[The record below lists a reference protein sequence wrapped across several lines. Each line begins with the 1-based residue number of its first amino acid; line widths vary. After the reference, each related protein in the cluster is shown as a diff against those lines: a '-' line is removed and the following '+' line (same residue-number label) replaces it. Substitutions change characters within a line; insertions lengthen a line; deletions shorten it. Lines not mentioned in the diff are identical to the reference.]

1 MEERIQ
7 KILKERYLLEG
18 EKSWDDI
25 VERVSGIHPP
35 IKPLLKEMRFLP
47 STPTLANYD
56 PAGRTTGGLSS
67 CFPLSIEDDM
77 DSIGQAVKDCLL
89 ITKYS
94 GGVGYIFSNLRSSK
108 ESVKGCNGSKAG
120 GGLSFERI
128 FNKTLDEI
136 QQGGR
141 RRGAGMAA
149 YDIDYPDILDVIKAK
164 TDVNDPRYSK
174 FNHSIRV
181 PDEFY
186 EKLINTP
193 DAPHIVRTKKGET
206 WELKD
211 DDGHV
216 VTVKELW
223 DKMLHA
229 AWLCAEPGI
238 LNVDR
243 IAERNPIT
251 GDRTKIGCN
260 PCLHGD
266 SMILTFDGWIKI
278 KNLANTRFYKPLMCY
293 NEETKKIEWERP
305 IRCWK
310 TKENA
315 ELVEIVFQNYLT
327 FQNFKC
333 NSLKCTPDHK
343 IFTQDG
349 WKQAVDLTENDLLFN
364 NELSAVK
371 IKSVSKIEERADVY
385 DIEMPNDHNF
395 YANGVLVH
403 NCAEFVHVLN
413 ASCNLGSFNLTKYLK
428 EIEKYVL
435 NFDGT
440 RLIEYHFDW
449 EAFGNDI
456 EIATD
461 FMDQVIDNN
470 KFPTKSVEKTTK
482 EVRPIGL
489 GVMGLAHTLILMGI
503 PYSSK
508 KAEEFTEKVLLFM
521 EFTAKIRSSYLANK
535 HKGSYPA
542 FNKECYL
549 EANKK
554 LFELADKNRWVKD
567 LKDEFLKGFE
577 NHGVRNSVCV
587 SVAPTG
593 TLSWLANVSGGI
605 EPLFALR
612 YFRKVEIGVDK
623 QGNAIY
629 RNEAVLDP
637 ILLQWCESHNKDVS
651 KILEYLEAN
660 NGSLQK
666 CSLLTEQEQ
675 ELFKIANELSVEE
688 HLRILAAA
696 TRSVSCSVSK
706 TINLPNKITKEQM
719 GDVFLEAWK
728 MGVIGVTVY
737 RDGCREGILTTS
749 AESPKVKVEERP
761 KELPAEMYH
770 FNLRSTI
777 TDEKGKEHSVTRP
790 YYVCVAVMNGMP
802 YEIFSS
808 MSNHTEPGRE
818 NDTYVPKHL
827 KTGKIV
833 KVKAGNY
840 DYIEDG
846 TGETVHI
853 TGKHTLPESNLINRL
868 VSLSLRNNV
877 DLEEIYEQLTKVN
890 AITDYGQVISRYIKK
905 FLKDGAKTGHKCPSC
920 GTDMIR
926 MEGCLKCGSCG
937 VSKCG

>member
-1 MEERIQ
+1 MRKIQ
-7 KILKERYLLEG
+7 
-18 EKSWDDI
+18 
-25 VERVSGIHPP
+25 V
-35 IKPLLKEMRFLP
+35 
-47 STPTLANYD
+47 AN
-56 PAGRTTGGLSS
+56 
-67 CFPLSIEDDM
+67 
-77 DSIGQAVKDCLL
+77 
-89 ITKYS
+89 
-94 GGVGYIFSNLRSSK
+94 
-108 ESVKGCNGSKAG
+108 
-120 GGLSFERI
+120 
-128 FNKTLDEI
+128 
-136 QQGGR
+136 
-141 RRGAGMAA
+141 
-149 YDIDYPDILDVIKAK
+149 
-164 TDVNDPRYSK
+164 
-174 FNHSIRV
+174 
-181 PDEFY
+181 
-186 EKLINTP
+186 
-193 DAPHIVRTKKGET
+193 
-206 WELKD
+206 
-211 DDGHV
+211 
-216 VTVKELW
+216 
-223 DKMLHA
+223 
-229 AWLCAEPGI
+229 EP
-238 LNVDR
+238 
-243 IAERNPIT
+243 
-251 GDRTKIGCN
+251 
-260 PCLHGD
+260 
-266 SMILTFDGWIKI
+266 
-278 KNLANTRFYKPLMCY
+278 
-293 NEETKKIEWERP
+293 
-305 IRCWK
+305 
-310 TKENA
+310 
-315 ELVEIVFQNYLT
+315 
-327 FQNFKC
+327 
-333 NSLKCTPDHK
+333 
-343 IFTQDG
+343 
-349 WKQAVDLTENDLLFN
+349 
-364 NELSAVK
+364 
-371 IKSVSKIEERADVY
+371 
-385 DIEMPNDHNF
+385 
-395 YANGVLVH
+395 
-403 NCAEFVHVLN
+403 
-413 ASCNLGSFNLTKYLK
+413 
-428 EIEKYVL
+428 
-435 NFDGT
+435 
-440 RLIEYHFDW
+440 
-449 EAFGNDI
+449 
-456 EIATD
+456 
-461 FMDQVIDNN
+461 
-470 KFPTKSVEKTTK
+470 
-482 EVRPIGL
+482 
-489 GVMGLAHTLILMGI
+489 
-503 PYSSK
+503 
-508 KAEEFTEKVLLFM
+508 EKVF
-521 EFTAKIRSSYLANK
+521 
-535 HKGSYPA
+535 
-542 FNKECYL
+542 
-549 EANKK
+549 
-554 LFELADKNRWVKD
+554 VKD
-567 LKDEFLKGFE
+567 LFIEADSDIYVKTREGVNRVSKLFIKGLSDSRKITFNDNSVEVISATHRFMGNDGNWVYSPEMKVGMEFLNIFE
-577 NHGVRNSVCV
+577 PNKPLTIKSIETGKDYLVDMEVEDCHEYISKSGLVNHN
-587 SVAPTG
+587 

-675 ELFKIANELSVEE
+675 ELFKIANELSVDE

-728 MGVIGVTVY
+728 MGIIGVTVY

-749 AESPKVKVEERP
+749 AESPKAKVEERP

-868 VSLSLRNNV
+868 VSLSLRNDV

-890 AITDYGQVISRYIKK
+890 AITDYGQVIARYIKK